1 MSKKL
6 DWRKASLDPKKKL
19 SVADEKEYRE
29 NDAASRWL
37 ERHEK
42 SSEKKGASK

>member
-6 DWRKASLDPKKKL
+6 DWRKAAITPKKKL

-29 NDAASRWL
+29 NDAAARWL

-42 SSEKKGASK
+42 TAAKGKGK